1 MKDRRIGLI
10 RSVAVCLLVSLL
22 LSMPCVAHCET
33 TLPFI
38 RIDMDNPHYWQGK
51 LSDVRLI
58 AGQLYAFQ
66 EVEADSGIDPD
77 FMPVEKGLDTL
88 CISGSAQFSAPQF
101 RALASALRECAG
113 DRTVYVFDLRQE
125 SHAFVNGGIPLSW
138 YGSHNWENEGMT
150 LREIEADESERF
162 GAMIDSTVKA
172 YARKGDTPIEP
183 PMDISVQSVLTE
195 RELVESEGFEYVRL
209 PIRDHSW
216 PTAETID
223 IFISIVKRIDPDQ
236 VWLHFH
242 CMAGRGRTGIMMMLY
257 DMMMNPDVPMQDIAV
272 RQAMLGSNYAL
283 YTEDSKSFKAPLY
296 EEKARM
302 TPLFY
307 EYVQQCHED
316 NFEAP
321 WSAWLKEREAQPSA
335 AKDTSK

>member
-1 MKDRRIGLI
+1 
-10 RSVAVCLLVSLL
+10 
-22 LSMPCVAHCET
+22 
-33 TLPFI
+33 
-38 RIDMDNPHYWQGK
+38 
-51 LSDVRLI
+51 
-58 AGQLYAFQ
+58 
-66 EVEADSGIDPD
+66 
-77 FMPVEKGLDTL
+77 
-88 CISGSAQFSAPQF
+88 
-101 RALASALRECAG
+101 
-113 DRTVYVFDLRQE
+113 
-125 SHAFVNGGIPLSW
+125 VNGGIPLSW

-172 YARKGDTPIEP
+172 NARKGDTPIEP

-223 IFISIVKRIDPDQ
+223 TFIPFVKRVDPDR
-236 VWLHFH
+236 VWLHLH

-257 DMMMNPDVPMQDIAV
+257 DKMMNPDVPMQDIAV

-283 YTEDSKSFKAPLY
+283 YMEDSKSFKAPLY